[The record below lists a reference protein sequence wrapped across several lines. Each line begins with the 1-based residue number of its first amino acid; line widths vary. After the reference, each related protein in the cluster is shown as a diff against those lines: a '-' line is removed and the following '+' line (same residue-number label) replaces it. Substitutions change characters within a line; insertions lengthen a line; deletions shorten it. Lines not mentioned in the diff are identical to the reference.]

1 MKSCYFIHTDNHC
14 LLLGMCRPFHF
25 NVINNIVGFE
35 TTIFFF
41 YVSSFFSFLTCL
53 LLLFIEFSFIF
64 TTGSLARPS
73 FLVVSLGLYY
83 FFPLLI
89 TLYLQVMLYHIM
101 YSIRTSQQ
109 NTSISPVLLL
119 LLSFV
124 LLLYVTSL
132 TIYSFCLKRLF

>member
-1 MKSCYFIHTDNHC
+1 MKLPS
-14 LLLGMCRPFHF
+14 
-25 NVINNIVGFE
+25 
-35 TTIFFF
+35 FFF

-119 LLSFV
+119 LSFV

-132 TIYSFCLKRLF
+132 AIYSFWLKHFETFLNTQYKFLTFTHIFTISDI